1 MIEKIQAVILAGG
14 KGTRL
19 GSLGLNI
26 PKALVKINGK
36 FFLDIIID
44 QLNKNSV
51 NDILILAGYK
61 KEQLISH
68 YKNKKKISII
78 KGGVNWQTLTRIKK
92 ARNNIKGKYF
102 LLMYCDNYL
111 TNFNLKKTLKIR
123 DKTLSN
129 IVFSVVKK
137 KIGQKGPVIIK
148 KKQLIYQNKI
158 NSDYTEAGY
167 ILINKKFFFK
177 NLKKFKGNNLSNF
190 FNYLSKSNIFTGKY
204 YGKNFFCIESQKLI
218 REIKNFI

>member
-19 GSLGLNI
+19 GSLGLKI

-44 QLNKNSV
+44 QLKKNGI

-61 KEQLISH
+61 KEQLISN
-68 YKNKKKISII
+68 YQNKKKISII
-78 KGGVNWQTLTRIKK
+78 RGGVNWQTLTRIAK
-92 ARNNIKGKYF
+92 ARKDIKGKFF
-102 LLMYCDNYL
+102 LLMYCDNFL

-137 KIGQKGPVIIK
+137 KAYQKGPIIIK
-148 KKQLIYQNKI
+148 KDQLIYQNKI
-158 NSDYTEAGY
+158 SSDLTEAGY
-167 ILINKKFFFK
+167 ILINKQFFFK
-177 NLKKFKGNNLSNF
+177 NLNKFKGNKLSNF
-190 FNYLSKSNIFTGKY
+190 FNYLSKSNIFTGRY
-204 YGKNFFCIESQKLI
+204 YGKNFFCIENQKLI
-218 REIKNFI
+218 KETKNFF